1 MSPLDFI
8 RLRGTVIAFSTFFTI
23 VSLYV
28 IIDQRSA
35 EPVSS
40 PGGETSTTRQPVAA
54 TTIPL
59 DNRLCGLA
67 QRLLNSLPEDEPAI
81 ALEMQTFYT
90 ETATFTEGDL
100 RGDLI
105 AASRFYKAVNDIAV
119 KAKWDVD
126 RIVRNNDALRW
137 KALLTGTPTGVEES
151 RQAVRDRC
159 RVNLPD
165 PPSIELDWAGRIRD
179 PRLAALLAPIDK
191 EIHRPAPEPEPTET
205 TPQ

>member
-1 MSPLDFI
+1 MSRYDFI
-8 RLRGTVIAFSTFFTI
+8 RLRGTVIAISTFFTI

-28 IIDQRSA
+28 IIDQRPA
-35 EPVSS
+35 QPVSS
-40 PGGETSTTRQPVAA
+40 PDGETSTTPLPGVA
-54 TTIPL
+54 TIPL

-81 ALEMQTFYT
+81 ALAMQTFYT
-90 ETATFTEGDL
+90 EAATFTDGDL

-105 AASRFYKAVNDIAV
+105 AASRFYKEVNDIAV
-119 KAKWDVD
+119 KANWDVD
-126 RIVRNNDALRW
+126 RIVRNNDAPRW

-151 RQAVRDRC
+151 RQSIRDRC
-159 RVNLPD
+159 RVNLPE

-179 PRLAALLAPIDK
+179 PRLAALLATTDK

-205 TPQ
+205 TSE